1 MDNSSSPKPVGG
13 TETVEVVPIV
23 EETAF
28 VSKRQVAAGKVRVHT
43 RVDTVEE
50 LARASLRSDK
60 VDVTRV
66 PIDKVVDRIPDVR
79 TEGDVTIVP
88 VMEEVLVVETKLV
101 LKEEIH
107 IRHYVETEN
116 VEVPV
121 TLRRQRAVVERLDAE
136 DRPLADEERTNE
148 P

>member
-1 MDNSSSPKPVGG
+1 MDNPSSSKPLGG
-13 TETVEVVPIV
+13 AEAVEVVPIV
-23 EETAF
+23 EETAS
-28 VSKRQVAAGKVRVHT
+28 VSKRQVATGKVRVHT
-43 RVDTVEE
+43 HVDTVQE

-66 PIDKVVDRIPDVR
+66 PVDKIVDAVPDVR

-88 VMEEVLVVETKLV
+88 VLEEVLVVETKLV

-107 IRHYVETEN
+107 IRHRVETEN

-121 TLRRQRAVVERLDAE
+121 VLRRERAVVERLDAE
-136 DRPLADEERTNE
+136 DRPLVDEERTNE

>member
-1 MDNSSSPKPVGG
+1 
-13 TETVEVVPIV
+13 
-23 EETAF
+23 
-28 VSKRQVAAGKVRVHT
+28 
-43 RVDTVEE
+43 
-50 LARASLRSDK
+50 
-60 VDVTRV
+60 V
-66 PIDKVVDRIPDVR
+66 PIDKVVDAVPTVR

-88 VMEEVLVVETKLV
+88 VLEEVLVVETKLV

-107 IRHYVETEN
+107 IRHRVETEN

-121 TLRRQRAVVERLDAE
+121 VLRRQRAVVERLDAE

>member
-1 MDNSSSPKPVGG
+1 MDNPRSPEPLGG
-13 TETVEVVPIV
+13 AEAVEVVPVV
-23 EETAF
+23 EETAS
-28 VSKRQVAAGKVRVHT
+28 VSKRQVPTGKVRVHT
-43 RVDTVEE
+43 HVDTVQE

-66 PIDKVVDRIPDVR
+66 PIDKIVDAVPAVR

-88 VMEEVLVVETKLV
+88 VLEEVLVVETKLV

-107 IRHYVETEN
+107 IRHGVETEN

-121 TLRRQRAVVERLDAE
+121 VLRRERAVVERLDAE
-136 DRPLADEERTNE
+136 DRPLVDEERTNE

>member
-1 MDNSSSPKPVGG
+1 MDNPSSPEPLGDA
-13 TETVEVVPIV
+13 EAVEVVPVV
-23 EETAF
+23 EETAT
-28 VSKRQVAAGKVRVHT
+28 VLKRQVTTGKVRVHT
-43 RVDTVEE
+43 HVDTVQE
-50 LARASLRSDK
+50 LARASLRSDQI
-60 VDVTRV
+60 DVTRV
-66 PIDKVVDRIPDVR
+66 PIDKVVDAVPTVR

-88 VMEEVLVVETKLV
+88 VLEEVLVVETKLV

-107 IRHYVETEN
+107 IRHRVETEN

-121 TLRRQRAVVERLDAE
+121 VLRRQRAVVERLDAE